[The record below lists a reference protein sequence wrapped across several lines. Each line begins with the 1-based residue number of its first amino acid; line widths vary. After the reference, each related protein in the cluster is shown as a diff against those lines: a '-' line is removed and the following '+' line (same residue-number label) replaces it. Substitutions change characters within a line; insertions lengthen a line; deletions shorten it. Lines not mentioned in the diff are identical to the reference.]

1 MSSSTTNSTA
11 HGDAQQR
18 VITVKTEAG
27 DIVKYSGNPAE
38 LSGARHE
45 TRKAMRRAGAFTLL
59 IQHNASRL
67 RNGVICVEDLDNI
80 PFVTHM
86 IIDPLVNTYTFED
99 PCPSTQRKIELFNDF
114 RMSNGEAPYTG
125 IGNITQVPD
134 RLLKLAIP
142 NEHEVKVEALAYALT
157 QLSIFEDEQ
166 HANELLEKC
175 DYDGRHLAYYLDE
188 IEAQASA
195 EDVTLVTGQ
204 RNAFKEAGL
213 RGLPLN
219 FASFRAFF
227 KSFNAYEYRC
237 PPYQR
242 MSDDQLS
249 QLVGT
254 LFIRDPTQRQNWS
267 NHLNQ
272 PVIRSAAGVRI
283 SGPPQTFTEAKLLA
297 EKVLRSDLVLAG
309 IDELSSPQPA
319 LSAMHALSSL
329 NSTSQDSSAGMTAQ
343 QLFESLL
350 ADPRKNSLG
359 GLRSGSSTASGDT
372 STTAEYKPIDV
383 PKGDDGKYIYWAP
396 PMSKCDCGTPDD
408 GQHIKYKWPC
418 AYYRNPEKTDGAGS
432 GKGKG
437 GGGKGKGKDGGK
449 GKGGKGKQHTA
460 YVTEETVAAA
470 VASALSASGKPEAP
484 SPKAAGSVSDT
495 SSDTQSCCVAAY
507 ESSSELA
514 ALLESTTLGA
524 DLNAFFQSPDGK
536 VIQDFELSDGSVEIP
551 DANSSPN
558 SSLSVGRMKY
568 IESAHS
574 DTGGQR
580 QDCSIISEFADMGKS
595 ILSRYLIDSR
605 MNPFDS
611 RMNPFERTDSVESC
625 VLWDVNVSRV
635 NMPIHTPDPM
645 ISESMNISSWIHADA
660 RSSLRG
666 SSSHYAFQFQID
678 SANTVGNGEAT
689 LPESSGSTL
698 PIFRAPVDSG
708 CTATC
713 TNVLD
718 RLINVRECKEE
729 FKSADGKIS
738 WCTAIGDMP
747 VLAKDSTG
755 KIFRFVFTNVRYV
768 PDFKYT
774 LISVK
779 QIWHDQHI
787 DSHFADSN
795 ELLFPSGATVPFD
808 PRFKLCAITLISE
821 PMLLSG
827 LAKINTPPTKQKS
840 ENICC
845 VGFHNVKSTA
855 HVARLPAAQAGELL
869 HRRCHM
875 GVNKIR
881 SLPHISGDAPK
892 ILSSAVPCTCVHC
905 AAAQIRR
912 AGHSSTMDAPDPVPG
927 ILHIDLK
934 GPFPLSVSGKFRY
947 AAFII
952 DEYSR
957 FVFVEFLHDK
967 SEVVDATKRVMAKF
981 NALVGTPVDENGV
994 ALTRPTVRRL
1004 HRDHEGG
1011 LESKQFESFR
1021 ANELLYST
1029 TSAPH
1034 DHDLNPIAESTI
1046 NVISTLATSYKSQSN
1061 APIGFWPEI
1070 IRYAVDWHNS
1080 APQASVGSSTAD
1092 PQISAHQR
1100 FTLKQPKIM
1109 DLAAFGARTVVL
1121 KPPTHQSK
1129 TTLASRGWVGMF
1141 LGRSSDAI
1149 GTYEVWVPST
1159 NRKVRSSSLTIDE
1172 EFFPWHG
1179 TDAHQPLASVTAS
1192 ARFISDH
1199 LGADP
1204 QINIDDSPSDF
1215 TSGSDINETPRP
1227 SLSFFNMFSGPY
1239 EREGGLSNAMRAFGW
1254 DRITD
1259 FDNHRTLGGGWE
1271 DDLLNDSRYTEVLQ
1285 QATSGA
1291 FDALMC
1297 AFPCTTTTV
1306 ARCFDASIDG
1316 GDPGLIPVRSAEYPD
1331 GIPGLPIKYKREL
1344 SRSNRLLDRTV
1355 EVLIAARR
1363 SPRRTTIILE
1373 NPSDRSISG
1382 TAQHMADVSHGSL
1395 FATSQFKRL

>member
-1 MSSSTTNSTA
+1 
-11 HGDAQQR
+11 
-18 VITVKTEAG
+18 
-27 DIVKYSGNPAE
+27 
-38 LSGARHE
+38 
-45 TRKAMRRAGAFTLL
+45 
-59 IQHNASRL
+59 
-67 RNGVICVEDLDNI
+67 
-80 PFVTHM
+80 
-86 IIDPLVNTYTFED
+86 
-99 PCPSTQRKIELFNDF
+99 
-114 RMSNGEAPYTG
+114 
-125 IGNITQVPD
+125 
-134 RLLKLAIP
+134 
-142 NEHEVKVEALAYALT
+142 
-157 QLSIFEDEQ
+157 
-166 HANELLEKC
+166 
-175 DYDGRHLAYYLDE
+175 
-188 IEAQASA
+188 
-195 EDVTLVTGQ
+195 
-204 RNAFKEAGL
+204 
-213 RGLPLN
+213 
-219 FASFRAFF
+219 
-227 KSFNAYEYRC
+227 
-237 PPYQR
+237 
-242 MSDDQLS
+242 
-249 QLVGT
+249 
-254 LFIRDPTQRQNWS
+254 
-267 NHLNQ
+267 
-272 PVIRSAAGVRI
+272 
-283 SGPPQTFTEAKLLA
+283 
-297 EKVLRSDLVLAG
+297 
-309 IDELSSPQPA
+309 
-319 LSAMHALSSL
+319 
-329 NSTSQDSSAGMTAQ
+329 
-343 QLFESLL
+343 
-350 ADPRKNSLG
+350 
-359 GLRSGSSTASGDT
+359 
-372 STTAEYKPIDV
+372 
-383 PKGDDGKYIYWAP
+383 
-396 PMSKCDCGTPDD
+396 
-408 GQHIKYKWPC
+408 
-418 AYYRNPEKTDGAGS
+418 
-432 GKGKG
+432 
-437 GGGKGKGKDGGK
+437 
-449 GKGGKGKQHTA
+449 A

-536 VIQDFELSDGSVEIP
+536 VIQDFELSDGSVEVP
-551 DANSSPN
+551 DVNSSPN

-568 IESAHS
+568 IESAHT

-580 QDCSIISEFADMGKS
+580 QDCSVISECADMGKS
-595 ILSRYLIDSR
+595 IISRYLIDYLG
-605 MNPFDS
+605 MNS
-611 RMNPFERTDSVESC
+611 LERTDSVESC
-625 VLWDVNVSRV
+625 VLWDVNISRV
-635 NMPIHTPDPM
+635 NMSIHTPDPM

-718 RLINVRECKEE
+718 RLINVRGCKEE

-967 SEVVDATKRVMAKF
+967 
-981 NALVGTPVDENGV
+981 
-994 ALTRPTVRRL
+994 
-1004 HRDHEGG
+1004 
-1011 LESKQFESFR
+1011 
-1021 ANELLYST
+1021 
-1029 TSAPH
+1029 
-1034 DHDLNPIAESTI
+1034 
-1046 NVISTLATSYKSQSN
+1046 
-1061 APIGFWPEI
+1061 
-1070 IRYAVDWHNS
+1070 
-1080 APQASVGSSTAD
+1080 
-1092 PQISAHQR
+1092 
-1100 FTLKQPKIM
+1100 
-1109 DLAAFGARTVVL
+1109 
-1121 KPPTHQSK
+1121 
-1129 TTLASRGWVGMF
+1129 
-1141 LGRSSDAI
+1141 
-1149 GTYEVWVPST
+1149 
-1159 NRKVRSSSLTIDE
+1159 
-1172 EFFPWHG
+1172 
-1179 TDAHQPLASVTAS
+1179 
-1192 ARFISDH
+1192 
-1199 LGADP
+1199 
-1204 QINIDDSPSDF
+1204 
-1215 TSGSDINETPRP
+1215 
-1227 SLSFFNMFSGPY
+1227 
-1239 EREGGLSNAMRAFGW
+1239 
-1254 DRITD
+1254 
-1259 FDNHRTLGGGWE
+1259 
-1271 DDLLNDSRYTEVLQ
+1271 
-1285 QATSGA
+1285 
-1291 FDALMC
+1291 
-1297 AFPCTTTTV
+1297 
-1306 ARCFDASIDG
+1306 
-1316 GDPGLIPVRSAEYPD
+1316 
-1331 GIPGLPIKYKREL
+1331 
-1344 SRSNRLLDRTV
+1344 
-1355 EVLIAARR
+1355 
-1363 SPRRTTIILE
+1363 
-1373 NPSDRSISG
+1373 
-1382 TAQHMADVSHGSL
+1382 
-1395 FATSQFKRL
+1395 